1 MRTNN
6 NGQKNNQEKLF
17 EKLNNIRLKSD
28 IISTSTDFANLAQD
42 ELNGGTKLIYNEENG
57 IIYGEKR
64 IDNND
69 AEKERVVKELK
80 AKVEA
85 LNNAETDPAKKNHRL
100 VIVADATTAA
110 KYNSFV
116 DDNCKVTSKD
126 AIQGSQADFILVDR
140 TDWSDDKYLL
150 LRDFYTMMSRA
161 KTGAV
166 FVDGDYLS
174 KLDITFEKTDSAS
187 VRLSDEQFLAAIEN
201 YKT

>member
-42 ELNGGTKLIYNEENG
+42 ELNGGTKLIYNEEDG

-116 DDNCKVTSKD
+116 DGN
-126 AIQGSQADFILVDR
+126 
-140 TDWSDDKYLL
+140 
-150 LRDFYTMMSRA
+150 
-161 KTGAV
+161 
-166 FVDGDYLS
+166 YLS
-174 KLDITFEKTDSAS
+174 KLDMTFEKTYSAS

>member
-42 ELNGGTKLIYNEENG
+42 ELNGGTKLIYNEEDG

-85 LNNAETDPAKKNHRL
+85 LN
-100 VIVADATTAA
+100 
-110 KYNSFV
+110 
-116 DDNCKVTSKD
+116 
-126 AIQGSQADFILVDR
+126 
-140 TDWSDDKYLL
+140 
-150 LRDFYTMMSRA
+150 
-161 KTGAV
+161 
-166 FVDGDYLS
+166 LS
-174 KLDITFEKTDSAS
+174 LIH
-187 VRLSDEQFLAAIEN
+187 I
-201 YKT
+201 